1 MDDWIECVF
10 PEEDASCFSLS
21 ELMHVSG
28 LEREEIV
35 ALVDFGILAPEG
47 AEDAWLFSM
56 ESILVARTGER
67 LKQGFELSPA
77 GLALALTYLRRIEAL
92 EAQLQALGCQLLE

>member
-1 MDDWIECVF
+1 MDDLIECIL
-10 PEEDASCFSLS
+10 PGEGASRLSLG
-21 ELMHVSG
+21 ELMRVSG

-77 GLALALTYLRRIEAL
+77 GLALVLTYLQRVEAL
-92 EAQLQALGCQLLE
+92 EARLQALGCQLLE